1 MAVDLRTPRDALSRS
16 GALRIG
22 AVAVAAVVVA
32 EAGVWLLRPRGE
44 IVDPAPVPEH
54 AYFSPAQISRAEDFR
69 DTQRLIGLGALA
81 VEGATL
87 LALAVWRP
95 APLRRGLD
103 YAARRPILGAA
114 AVGAGISLTLAVTGL
129 PLAAVAH
136 ERARDVG
143 LATQTLGPWLED
155 VAKSAAIAAGLAAV
169 GGAAALALVRRLGGR
184 FWIGGTVLVVAYAV
198 VFSWLAPVLL
208 EPVFNKFVPLPD
220 GKTRSEVLALGRQAG
235 VDIGQVYR
243 VDASRRSTAI
253 NAYVNGLGPTK
264 RVVIYDN
271 ALRDLDRGELRS
283 VVAHELG
290 HVKGDDVPRG
300 ILFVALIAPLGVLFV
315 QTFSGALAR
324 RRGEDL
330 RSPAVLPALALSVA
344 LASFVLAIPGAQLS
358 RQVEARADS
367 FALELTHDPRGL
379 IDLQRQ
385 LALTN
390 VADPDPPGALQFL
403 FGSHPTTME
412 RIGAAV
418 AYRRERATRPGTPA
432 GS

>member
-1 MAVDLRTPRDALSRS
+1 MAVDLRTPRDALSRH

-44 IVDPAPVPEH
+44 IVNPAPVPER
-54 AYFSPAQISRAEDFR
+54 AYFSQAQLSRAEDFR
-69 DTQRLIGLGALA
+69 GTQRWIGLGALA
-81 VEGATL
+81 VEGGVLVA
-87 LALAVWRP
+87 LALWRP
-95 APLRRGLD
+95 APLRRALAV
-103 YAARRPILGAA
+103 AARRPIVGAA

-143 LATQTLGPWLED
+143 LATQTFGPWLGD
-155 VAKSAAIAAGLAAV
+155 VAKSAAITAGLAAL
-169 GGAAALALVRRLGGR
+169 GGAAAMGLIRRLGRR
-184 FWIGGTVLVVAYAV
+184 FWIGGAVLVVGYAV
-198 VFSWLAPVLL
+198 VFSWLAPVVL
-208 EPVFNKFVPLPD
+208 EPVFNKFEPLPE
-220 GKTRSEVLALGRQAG
+220 GKTRSEVLALGREAG

-253 NAYVNGLGPTK
+253 NAYVNGLGSTK

-271 ALRDLDRGELRS
+271 ALRELDRAELRS

-290 HVKGDDVPRG
+290 HVKGDDIWRG

-315 QTFSGALAR
+315 QSFGEAVVR
-324 RRGEDL
+324 RRGEDP
-330 RSPAVLPALALSVA
+330 RTPAALPALALSVT

-367 FALELTHDPRGL
+367 FALGLTHDPRSL
-379 IDLQRQ
+379 IDLQRKA
-385 LALTN
+385 ALTN
-390 VADPDPPGALQFL
+390 VADPDPPAVLQFL
-403 FGSHPTTME
+403 FGSHPSTIE